1 MRNIA
6 SYGHFSDSLEV
17 FNSPQT
23 DGKDGGD
30 NERQRD
36 PGKYLTII
44 SLKQV
49 NWAVAENI
57 EKYPLFSVI
66 IPKFV
71 PLITEIRIIFNLIF
85 PWKKK
90 SYIFIISW
98 IILE

>member
-49 NWAVAENI
+49 N
-57 EKYPLFSVI
+57 
-66 IPKFV
+66 
-71 PLITEIRIIFNLIF
+71 
-85 PWKKK
+85 
-90 SYIFIISW
+90 
-98 IILE
+98 